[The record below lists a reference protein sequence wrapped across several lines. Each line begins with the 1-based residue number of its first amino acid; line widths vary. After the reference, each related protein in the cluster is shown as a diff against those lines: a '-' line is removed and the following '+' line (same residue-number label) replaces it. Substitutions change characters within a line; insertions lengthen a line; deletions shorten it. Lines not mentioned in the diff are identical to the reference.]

1 MTAWKPANILLFSTA
16 SLQLFTL
23 TLSAI
28 NTPLIN
34 QTRAVLTLQNCDT
47 FWLSNTPSI
56 PSKYPNACCRR
67 ITTLAHFSTGSNSK
81 FILMCTHWDQI
92 SDAQR
97 RLAASLILYRGAY
110 EAATT
115 DSPVFVLGDFNS
127 PSTGNDSGGFKIITG
142 QIDPVEIE
150 TGFRETY
157 KIESGKSTDFIFQ
170 DVVAVTPP
178 ERRSGHHATFT
189 GFRPAGNSSEF
200 QRIDF
205 IMGGN
210 NGGW

>member
-16 SLQLFTL
+16 SLFIL
-23 TLSAI
+23 TLSII

-34 QTRAVLTLQNCDT
+34 PTRDVLTLQDWDT

-56 PSKYPNACCRR
+56 PSKYPDAGSYRA
-67 ITTLAHFSTGSNSK
+67 TTLAHFSTGSSSK
-81 FILMCTHWDQI
+81 FTLMCTHWDND

-115 DSPVFVLGDFNS
+115 GGPVFVLGDFNS
-127 PSTGNDSGGFKIITG
+127 PSAGSDCGGFQIITG

-150 TGFRETY
+150 AGFKETY
-157 KIESGKSTDFIFQ
+157 KIDSGKSTDFMFQ
-170 DVVAVTPP
+170 DVVAATPP

-189 GFRPAGNSSEF
+189 GFYPAGNSSEF

-205 IMGGN
+205 IMGGS